1 MLNGKKDIFET
12 DTNGK
17 AITSIKTVTYND
29 AISNL
34 PISMENTHVV
44 FRYKVTKVFGH
55 RNTINI
61 TSDIYSQSHVDSDF
75 EKISSDT
82 NQHALY
88 YTKVNYVDFQTKEEI
103 KESDY
108 VLSEIDGDKTFYA
121 KEIDGYLANE
131 ESKTISVSSTV
142 DSEITFFYNPDL
154 KKKADITVRY
164 VDEQGN
170 DLLKKEIH
178 KDLLTDK
185 YYEYEAKEIDGYNLI
200 SNKKQGLWL
209 RLDGG
214 EIVFTYSKIEPIIE
228 IGKVIVNYLDEDGNK
243 IVESKEILDFI
254 GNKYFVS
261 AIDIDGYIFNEQM
274 SIRNQ
279 GGVFT
284 KEDSIINFIYK
295 KVVKPTDPT
304 EPKVPVEPTEPQEPI
319 TPEKPVEPQEP
330 TEHEKSVEPVEPAT
344 STDTEK
350 ETTEED
356 TKKEDKKDKLYQTN
370 HSNNNILLALATTAI
385 MSLLVFITFKRFKK

>member
-1 MLNGKKDIFET
+1 
-12 DTNGK
+12 
-17 AITSIKTVTYND
+17 
-29 AISNL
+29 
-34 PISMENTHVV
+34 
-44 FRYKVTKVFGH
+44 
-55 RNTINI
+55 
-61 TSDIYSQSHVDSDF
+61 
-75 EKISSDT
+75 
-82 NQHALY
+82 
-88 YTKVNYVDFQTKEEI
+88 
-103 KESDY
+103 
-108 VLSEIDGDKTFYA
+108 
-121 KEIDGYLANE
+121 
-131 ESKTISVSSTV
+131 
-142 DSEITFFYNPDL
+142 
-154 KKKADITVRY
+154 
-164 VDEQGN
+164 
-170 DLLKKEIH
+170 
-178 KDLLTDK
+178 
-185 YYEYEAKEIDGYNLI
+185 
-200 SNKKQGLWL
+200 
-209 RLDGG
+209 
-214 EIVFTYSKIEPIIE
+214 
-228 IGKVIVNYLDEDGNK
+228 
-243 IVESKEILDFI
+243 DFI